1 MIKVNSNFGKLQGSY
16 LFSETAKRINAH
28 AQAHP
33 EAEIIRLGIGDV
45 TMPICE
51 AVSKAMHKAVDEMA
65 TKGGFHGYGPEQG
78 YEFLRAAI
86 AKNDYKARGV
96 DIALD
101 EIFVSD
107 GSKCDT
113 GNIGDILGERL
124 RCCRHRPGLSRLCG
138 YQCHGGALGRF

>member
-33 EAEIIRLGIGDV
+33 EVEIIRLGIGDV

-96 DIALD
+96 DI
-101 EIFVSD
+101 
-107 GSKCDT
+107 G
-113 GNIGDILGERL
+113 
-124 RCCRHRPGLSRLCG
+124 
-138 YQCHGGALGRF
+138 